1 MPLHSFDPQIAKQV
15 GINAAILHH
24 NISYWCAKNAA
35 NGRHIH
41 EGRAWTYNSN
51 AAFEALFTYLSGKQI
66 RTALDKLEQ
75 AGLIKIGQF
84 NKAGYDR
91 TRWFSAICPQGQ
103 MDLPSGANGFALRGE
118 PIPVSKPVSKPDVIY
133 IEGLAWLPADA
144 WQGFC
149 QMRKQIK
156 KPMTDR
162 AVKRMLA
169 KLERMHEAG
178 QDIEAV
184 LDQST
189 NACWADVYEV
199 KEERN
204 GGNYRGGSQPRTYTD
219 KRDGFTRAIDGDLG
233 IG

>member
-1 MPLHSFDPQIAKQV
+1 MSLHSFDPDIAKQV
-15 GINAAILHH
+15 GINAAILYH
-24 NISYWCAKNAA
+24 NIGYWCAKNAA

-75 AGLIKIGQF
+75 AGLIKISQF

-103 MDLPSGANGFALRGE
+103 MDLPSGANGFALKGE
-118 PIPVSKPVSKPDVIY
+118 PIPVSKPVGIY
-133 IEGLAWLPADA
+133 IESEPWFPADA

-149 QMRKQIK
+149 EMRKQTK
-156 KPMTDR
+156 KPMTER
-162 AVKRMLA
+162 AVKIMLA
-169 KLERMHEAG
+169 KLERMHKAG

-189 NACWADVYEV
+189 NACWSDVYEL